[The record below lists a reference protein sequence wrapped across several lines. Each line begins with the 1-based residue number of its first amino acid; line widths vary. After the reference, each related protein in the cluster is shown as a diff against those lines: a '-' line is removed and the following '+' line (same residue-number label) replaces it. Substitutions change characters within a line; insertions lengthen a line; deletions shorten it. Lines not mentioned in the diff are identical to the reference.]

1 MALLLVVGAHRV
13 DVVEAFTDES
23 PVLATDAN
31 SVYPDRMTSRAPLQR
46 NEHWRLAGVMVAVQ
60 LLDVAV
66 TNKLCSTGELNA
78 AGVAVVQ
85 TFHYGSNFLLLL
97 LLSIIVLAVWRPHS
111 RVILPG
117 LVAYLAF
124 ALLHLVVYVGALL
137 FSATARASG
146 LASLWDVGAIGAM
159 SILTFAACYWV
170 LDRATPGGAF
180 LIPGRDGR
188 LTSPRLFD
196 YIYLSFDTST
206 TFGPTLEVPVCR
218 GAKMLMMLQV
228 ALSIVILTVLLS
240 RAVNAVG

>member
-1 MALLLVVGAHRV
+1 MTIKRDKTMQVK
-13 DVVEAFTDES
+13 S
-23 PVLATDAN
+23 PL
-31 SVYPDRMTSRAPLQR
+31 DRH
-46 NEHWRLAGVMVAVQ
+46 EHWRLAAMMVAVQ

-97 LLSIIVLAVWRPHS
+97 LLVLMVLAVLRPHS
-111 RVILPG
+111 RLILPG
-117 LVAYLAF
+117 LTAYLAF
-124 ALLHLVVYVGALL
+124 ALVHLVVNVGALL
-137 FSATARASG
+137 FSATAKASG

-159 SILTFAACYWV
+159 SILTFAACYWI

-188 LTSPRLFD
+188 MTDPKLGD
-196 YIYLSFDTST
+196 YVYLSFDTST
-206 TFGPTLEVPVCR
+206 TFGPTIETPVCR
-218 GAKMLMMLQV
+218 GAKFLMMLQV
-228 ALSIVILTVLLS
+228 ALSIVILTVMLS

>member
-1 MALLLVVGAHRV
+1 MGGMEGKEPL
-13 DVVEAFTDES
+13 
-23 PVLATDAN
+23 
-31 SVYPDRMTSRAPLQR
+31 DRHG
-46 NEHWRLAGVMVAVQ
+46 NWRLAALMVAVQ

-78 AGVAVVQ
+78 TGVAVVQ
-85 TFHYGSNFLLLL
+85 TFHYGSNFLLLML
-97 LLSIIVLAVWRPHS
+97 LVLIVLSLVRPHA
-111 RVILPG
+111 RVIFPG

-124 ALLHLVVYVGALL
+124 ALLHLVVNVGALL
-137 FSATARASG
+137 FSATAKASG
-146 LASLWDVGAIGAM
+146 LASLWDVGAIGGM
-159 SILTFAACYWV
+159 SILTFAACYWI
-170 LDRATPGGAF
+170 LDRVTPGGAF

-188 LTSPRLFD
+188 LADPKLFD

-218 GAKMLMMLQV
+218 RAKALMMLQV

>member
-1 MALLLVVGAHRV
+1 MQTRTPL
-13 DVVEAFTDES
+13 
-23 PVLATDAN
+23 
-31 SVYPDRMTSRAPLQR
+31 DRHD
-46 NEHWRLAGVMVAVQ
+46 HWRLAALMAAVQ

-97 LLSIIVLAVWRPHS
+97 LLVLILLAVLRPHS
-111 RVILPG
+111 RLILPG
-117 LVAYLAF
+117 LVAYLGF
-124 ALLHLVVYVGALL
+124 ALLHLVVNVGALL
-137 FSATARASG
+137 LSATARASG

-159 SILTFAACYWV
+159 SVLTFAACYWI
-170 LDRATPGGAF
+170 LDRSTPGGAF
-180 LIPGRDGR
+180 LIPGRNGLLKDPT
-188 LTSPRLFD
+188 LSD

-206 TFGPTLEVPVCR
+206 TFGPTLEVPVCHR
-218 GAKMLMMLQV
+218 AKYLMMLQV

>member
-1 MALLLVVGAHRV
+1 MTIERDKTMQVK
-13 DVVEAFTDES
+13 S
-23 PVLATDAN
+23 PL
-31 SVYPDRMTSRAPLQR
+31 DRH
-46 NEHWRLAGVMVAVQ
+46 EHWRLAAMMVAVQ

-97 LLSIIVLAVWRPHS
+97 LLVLMVLAVLRPHS
-111 RVILPG
+111 RLILPG
-117 LVAYLAF
+117 LTAYLAF
-124 ALLHLVVYVGALL
+124 ALVHLVVNVGALL
-137 FSATARASG
+137 FSATAKASG

-159 SILTFAACYWV
+159 SILTFAACYWI

-188 LTSPRLFD
+188 MTDPKLGD
-196 YIYLSFDTST
+196 YVYLSFDTST
-206 TFGPTLEVPVCR
+206 TFGPTIETPVCR
-218 GAKMLMMLQV
+218 GAKFLMMLQV
-228 ALSIVILTVLLS
+228 ALSIVILTVMLS